1 MYEYRTYNAKTSEE
15 RIFFGYTFEN
25 ACKRA
30 KVNPAEY
37 VVVDMEY
44 VD

>member
-1 MYEYRTYNAKTSEE
+1 MYEYRTYNTKTKEE
-15 RIFFGYTFEN
+15 KILFGHTFEN

-30 KVNPAEY
+30 DVNPAEY